1 MTTYPERAPLQKF
14 LIMNFL
20 EVIDLIGDENE
31 RMLSLFKSIR
41 KELDADNWKNG
52 YLCAHDD
59 NDTVWIFTLHLKA
72 EEEGEVFYYINYDG
86 TAK

>member
-20 EVIDLIGDENE
+20 DVIELIGKE
-31 RMLSLFKSIR
+31 RERVLSLFKNIR
-41 KELDADNWKNG
+41 KELEANGWKNG
-52 YLCAHDD
+52 FLCAFD
-59 NDTVWIFTLHLKA
+59 NQDTVWIFTLHLKM
-72 EEEGEVFYYINYDG
+72 EEQGEEFYYINYHS

>member
-1 MTTYPERAPLQKF
+1 MTTYPERAPLEKF

-20 EVIDLIGDENE
+20 DVIELIGDERD

-41 KELDADNWKNG
+41 KELDADSWKNG
-52 YLCAHDD
+52 YLCANDD
-59 NDTVWIFTLHLKA
+59 SDTVWIFTLHLKM
-72 EEEGEVFYYINYDG
+72 EEQGKVFYYINYHS